1 MLQLTIA
8 IVGAGVSGTSLSHWL
23 QVSSRVPRHG
33 PGRRQAAGRDG
44 HRQWSKSSPDWAS
57 CQQDGS
63 PDMDPGKTESSA
75 KQQFEV
81 NNSFFSAHIALC

>member
-63 PDMDPGKTESSA
+63 PEIDPWENRTGINLEFGA
-75 KQQFEV
+75 
-81 NNSFFSAHIALC
+81 N